1 VDDDVKQQ
9 QQPLLPPKVED
20 MMLPKLRQ
28 LFESAH
34 AHGKDQLAVRLE
46 TTVVAQGIL
55 SMTCFPFLSREDAID
70 NPALLERYYKAFHPP
85 TGGPSVVYDLLESR
99 VNRED
104 GDMKTTIEVQVW
116 LLCKERFQVRDVNT
130 GLVVQGTAD
139 YQERL
144 VTHIL
149 RMERTVRH
157 NLGDD
162 HSDFIP
168 ELGDWRIAD
177 IDDLVHHKTW
187 YHL

>member
-1 VDDDVKQQ
+1 
-9 QQPLLPPKVED
+9 
-20 MMLPKLRQ
+20 MLPKLRQ

-34 AHGKDQLAVRLE
+34 AHGKDQLSVRLE

-99 VNRED
+99 VNREE

-116 LLCKERFQVRDVNT
+116 LLCKERFQVRDLTT

-157 NLGDD
+157 MLGDD
-162 HSDFIP
+162 HADFIP
-168 ELGDWRIAD
+168 NLGDWRIAD